1 MSSFDPLLITYQ
13 IISMQCFHYLA
24 MGTLLGIFHAIFDIN
39 VSLDHFFTPRFV
51 NFVSLVGMVET
62 LTILLSSLAGSYLLS
77 IIVEKAKKCVDF
89 TFTFYFI
96 HTIICCFYYQQ
107 LPLDWEWWV
116 VNVVAGVSMAS
127 LGEYLCS
134 RSELEDIPLYN
145 PT

>member
-96 HTIICCFYYQQ
+96 HTIICCFYYQVRV
-107 LPLDWEWWV
+107 LHTTI
-116 VNVVAGVSMAS
+116 
-127 LGEYLCS
+127 C
-134 RSELEDIPLYN
+134 
-145 PT
+145 T